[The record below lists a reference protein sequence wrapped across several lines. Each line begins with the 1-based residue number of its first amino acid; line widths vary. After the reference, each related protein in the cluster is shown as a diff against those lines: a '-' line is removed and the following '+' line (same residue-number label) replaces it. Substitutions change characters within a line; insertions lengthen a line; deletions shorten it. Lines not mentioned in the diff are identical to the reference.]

1 MVGSTHEA
9 LHWVFQKD
17 PALLTRA
24 FQKVLHVPFPEPR
37 DFAVLN
43 ADVTEIEPVERRVDT
58 LMRVETAEGAY
69 LLVVE
74 AQGKK
79 DERKRG
85 SWPYYLSY
93 LYEKYRCEPVLVVI
107 TQNSATARWA
117 AQPIRRG
124 LPGWDSM
131 TVRPLVIG
139 PDNVPVIANEREA
152 ERDVP
157 LAVLSAM
164 THGRGAE
171 AAAIL
176 EPLACALRTVDG
188 DSAAVFG
195 QLIESCLGDPRAK
208 DLWRDLMSEI
218 RYFFNNPVAEKVRE
232 EGRVE
237 GRVEGREEGRA
248 EDRSEI
254 TLEIL
259 EWRGV
264 PVSGAVR
271 ERVLACTDL
280 NQLKVWSQ
288 RAVHVTRA
296 EDLFSGGGS

>member
-1 MVGSTHEA
+1 MVSSSHEA

-24 FQKVLHVPFPEPR
+24 FQSVLRVPFPEPR

-43 ADVTEIEPVERRVDT
+43 TDVTEIEPVERRVDT
-58 LMRVETAEGAY
+58 LMRVDTDEGTY
-69 LLVVE
+69 LLIVE
-74 AQGKK
+74 AQGKQ
-79 DERKRG
+79 DEGKRG

-93 LYEKYRCEPVLVVI
+93 LYAKYGWEPVLVVI

-124 LPGWDSM
+124 LPGWHSM

-139 PDNVPVIANEREA
+139 PDNVPVIASEREA
-152 ERDVP
+152 ERDIP

-164 THGRGAE
+164 THGRGAK

-176 EPLACALRTVDG
+176 EPLAFALRTVDAE
-188 DSAAVFG
+188 SAAVFG
-195 QLIESCLGDPRAK
+195 QLIESCLADSRAK
-208 DLWRDLMSEI
+208 EIWRDLMSEI

-237 GRVEGREEGRA
+237 GREEGRV
-248 EDRSEI
+248 EDRAEM
-254 TLEIL
+254 TLRIL
-259 EWRGV
+259 EWRDV
-264 PVSGAVR
+264 PVTDAVR
-271 ERVLACTDL
+271 ERVLACSDL
-280 NQLKVWSQ
+280 NQLEAWAR
-288 RAVHVTRA
+288 RAMTAERA
-296 EDLFSGGGS
+296 EDLFSG